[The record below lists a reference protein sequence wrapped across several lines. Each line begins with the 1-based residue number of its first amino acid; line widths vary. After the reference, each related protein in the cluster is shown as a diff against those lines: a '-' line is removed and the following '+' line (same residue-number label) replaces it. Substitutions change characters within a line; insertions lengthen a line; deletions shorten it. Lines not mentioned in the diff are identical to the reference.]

1 MTESPYVLPSVA
13 VVIPTYNRPDRVRD
27 CLAHLEKQSVRPDRV
42 VVVDSSA
49 DTRTEQL
56 VRALPAVVYAR
67 NPMGR
72 GHTPESRALGVSLTK
87 EEVVAF
93 LDDDANAHPDWLAN
107 LVARY
112 ADPEVAGVGG
122 SALNG
127 ISGERGDGI
136 GSIGLLLPDG
146 RLTGFFAAD
155 PGKDVEVDHLLGANM
170 SFRRTAIDAVGGFH
184 GGYPGTCIREES
196 DLALR
201 LRKLGRKLI
210 YTPAAVVDHLPG
222 EYAKGK
228 RFDRRYVF
236 YAHRNSVVLLAR
248 VYGLRSAVLGRYVV
262 TALREVLAEVRRGLS
277 GVKHIGRVGA
287 RQGLRT
293 LAGGLSKALVITA
306 GLVAGCPAALAAI
319 RGDEELLR
327 ARSAPAAG

>member
-1 MTESPYVLPSVA
+1 MSEPTAKRLTAA

-27 CLAHLEKQSVRPDRV
+27 CLVHLEKQTVSPDRV
-42 VVVDSSA
+42 VVIDSSA
-49 DTRTEQL
+49 DTRTEKV
-56 VRALPAVVYAR
+56 VRGFPAVVYAR

-72 GHTPESRALGVSLTK
+72 GHTPESRAIGVSLTT
-87 EEVVAF
+87 EEIVAF

-107 LVARY
+107 LLAPY

-122 SALNG
+122 CALNG
-127 ISGERGDGI
+127 VPGERTDGV
-136 GSIGLLLPDG
+136 GSTGLLLPDG

-170 SFRRTAIDAVGGFH
+170 SFRRTAIDEVGGFH

-201 LRKLGRKLI
+201 LRVLGRTLI
-210 YTPAAVVDHLPG
+210 YTPTAVVDHLPG

-248 VYGLRSAVLGRYVV
+248 VYGTRSATLGRYVA
-262 TALREVLAEVRRGLS
+262 TSLRETFAEVRRALS
-277 GVKHIGRVGA
+277 GVKHIRRLGVRK
-287 RQGLRT
+287 GLRT
-293 LAGGLSKALVITA
+293 FAGGLATA
-306 GLVAGCPAALAAI
+306 GAIKVGLIAGWSAALSAVRA
-319 RGDEELLR
+319 DEELWKTR
-327 ARSAPAAG
+327 TSASAG